1 MEFLVRRHRRG
12 GKGGRGSKGGEE
24 ERGKEIGE
32 QR

>member
-1 MEFLVRRHRRG
+1 MEFLVRRYRRG

-32 QR
+32 